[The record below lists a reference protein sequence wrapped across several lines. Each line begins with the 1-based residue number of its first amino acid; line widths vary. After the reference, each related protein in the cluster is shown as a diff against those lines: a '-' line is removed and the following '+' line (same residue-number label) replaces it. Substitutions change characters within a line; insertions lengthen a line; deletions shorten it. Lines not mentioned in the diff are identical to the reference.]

1 MDIGKTL
8 RLKSREDWRRWLAK
22 NHDKEKEIWL
32 IYYKKSSG
40 KQTITVDEAIGEAL
54 CYGWIDSQIKP
65 IDEEKYA
72 SRFTPRGSSSKWS
85 KRNIAIGLKLLEDGK
100 MTRAGVTRLPPQ
112 VLRRLKKR
120 ET

>member
-8 RLKSREDWRRWLAK
+8 YVKSPEDWRRWLAK
-22 NHDKEKEIWL
+22 NHEKEKEIWL

-40 KQTITVDEAIGEAL
+40 KPTITVDEAVGEAL

-65 IDEEKYA
+65 INEEKYA
-72 SRFTPRGSSSKWS
+72 SRFTPRSTSSNWS
-85 KRNIAIGLKLLEDGK
+85 KRNIATALKLYQDGR
-100 MTRAGVTRLPPQ
+100 MTPAGVTRLPPRVQ
-112 VLRRLKKR
+112 EKLKKR